1 MYKKQC
7 LHRLQISFSSW
18 LVLQGGWAW
27 DYINVCFSWMNA
39 GNLHSYETP
48 HEDDNELHDFIKSCW
63 LNYFPT
69 FIATSHII
77 SLSNLRSFGRKKPII
92 GQIICMYS
100 WDLNSCNH
108 EIYQVHRLTHI
119 KQCLKI
125 FDTIL
130 SMCNR
135 KNMILPLSLQC
146 NYW

>member
-1 MYKKQC
+1 MLNVFGVFAENSLYKLQC

-39 GNLHSYETP
+39 GNSHSYETP

-100 WDLNSCNH
+100 WDLSSCKSWN
-108 EIYQVHRLTHI
+108 L
-119 KQCLKI
+119 LKK
-125 FDTIL
+125 TL
-130 SMCNR
+130 VWR
-135 KNMILPLSLQC
+135 YAQ
-146 NYW
+146 NYPR